1 MGSHLRQV
9 ARRLAEEE
17 VEVDRRDGGTLQ
29 RGCGVPD
36 QDGVQADLVHPP
48 PDLDQERLGV
58 HDGISITD
66 GSGRG
71 ADRAVPLEGKSVRY
85 EGHYTVSLAQFLEE
99 GPPRYNPKFEEYRG
113 AFHLLGASPA
123 DPYAKPK

>member
-29 RGCGVPD
+29 RGCGVPN

-48 PDLDQERLGV
+48 PDFDQERLGI
-58 HDGISITD
+58 HDGFSITD
-66 GSGRG
+66 GSGGG
-71 ADRAVPLEGKSVRY
+71 ADFPVPIEGEIVR
-85 EGHYTVSLAQFLEE
+85 
-99 GPPRYNPKFEEYRG
+99 
-113 AFHLLGASPA
+113 
-123 DPYAKPK
+123 